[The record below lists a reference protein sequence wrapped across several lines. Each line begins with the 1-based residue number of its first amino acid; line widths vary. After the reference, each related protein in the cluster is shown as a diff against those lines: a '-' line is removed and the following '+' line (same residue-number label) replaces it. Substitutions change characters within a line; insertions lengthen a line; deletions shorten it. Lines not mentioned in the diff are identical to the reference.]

1 MSKAYIS
8 KQKKQLVFSRAKN
21 RCEYCQCRSDVA
33 SASFEVEHILP
44 ETLSGDSTIANL
56 GLSCRGCNSHKST
69 KTTAIDPESGKMV
82 SLFNPRTNLWKQHF
96 VWIDNFQQ
104 IKGSTSIGRATI
116 AALQLNRTGVVN
128 LRKLMILGK
137 IHPPLDTV

>member
-44 ETLSGDSTIANL
+44 ETLSGDS
-56 GLSCRGCNSHKST
+56 SCNSHKST